1 MTNFPYS
8 GHFIDDAGPFQ
19 VGIAASMLRWRDS
32 LGVVLAAFLVAN
44 SVHTVNYIADLR
56 LGGHPADAWG
66 LGALSVI
73 TEAALVARGRHIKA
87 RESPAQVRSVRATD
101 RRCSKN
107 DAKAMP

>member
-19 VGIAASMLRWRDS
+19 VGIAASLLRWRDS

-87 RESPAQVRSVRATD
+87 RESPAQGQIGQSNRPEVFEE
-101 RRCSKN
+101 
-107 DAKAMP
+107 